1 MQSIGVES
9 HFSTFQGVSFV
20 TTTHPVN
27 YVRQESVMNASAA
40 ATQDTTKKG
49 FSDLIARLR
58 ANPRIPLII
67 AAAAAIAVVFA
78 LVLWAKTPDYRVLYS
93 NLSDEDGGAIV
104 TQLTQMN
111 IPYQFSET
119 GGALMVPAEK
129 VHELRLRLAEQ
140 GLPKGGSVGFELMD
154 KEKFGISQFSEQVN
168 YQRALEGELAR
179 TIETLGPVKSAR
191 VHLAMPKPTLFVRE
205 QKAPSASVTLNLQPG
220 RALDEGQIQAI
231 VHIVSSSVPGL
242 PPGNV
247 TVVDQAGRLLTHS
260 DSEGRDLND
269 AQLKFT
275 SEVEARYQQ
284 RIEAIL
290 NPIVGQGN
298 VHAQVTAQL
307 NFDRSEQTDEK
318 YQPNGGP
325 DNSAIRSRQT
335 STNQQNGS
343 PYPGGVPGALSNQ
356 PAPANTAPV
365 TNPPNNNANGQNANG
380 QNNAANGSTTST
392 AQQNSGPSSS
402 RHDDTVNYEL
412 DRTIRHTKVNVGDV
426 QRLSVAVVVNYRAD
440 DKGKPV
446 ALNDQQIKQIEDLT
460 REAMGYSQTRG
471 DSINVVNSPF
481 NMTEPAGGDLPFW
494 QQQSFFDQ
502 LMTAGRWLLVA
513 LVAFILYR
521 KLVRPQLL
529 RKRAQEQ
536 AAADAAAARAAAQ
549 EEEQAYNV
557 QLSKDEVDQERK
569 STNRMSAE
577 VMSQRIRDMSENDPR
592 VVALVIREWM
602 SNEL

>member
-1 MQSIGVES
+1 
-9 HFSTFQGVSFV
+9 
-20 TTTHPVN
+20 
-27 YVRQESVMNASAA
+27 MNASAA
-40 ATQDTTKKG
+40 TTQDTAKKG
-49 FSDLIARLR
+49 FNDLLARLR
-58 ANPRIPLII
+58 ANPRIPLIV
-67 AAAAAIAVVFA
+67 AAAAAIAVVLA
-78 LVLWAKTPDYRVLYS
+78 LVLWAKAPDYRVLYN

-111 IPYQFSET
+111 IPYQFAEN
-119 GGALMVPAEK
+119 GGALMVPADK
-129 VHELRLRLAEQ
+129 VHELRLRLAQQ

-154 KEKFGISQFSEQVN
+154 KEKFGISQFSEQIN

-205 QKAPSASVTLNLQPG
+205 QKSPSASVTLNLQPG

-231 VHIVSSSVPGL
+231 QHMVSSSVAGL

-247 TVVDQAGRLLTHS
+247 TVVDQAGRLLTRS

-269 AQLKFT
+269 AQLKYA

-290 NPIVGQGN
+290 NPILGQGN
-298 VHAQVTAQL
+298 VHAQVTAQI

-318 YQPNGGP
+318 YQPNANP
-325 DNSAIRSRQT
+325 NNTAIRSRQT
-335 STNQQNGS
+335 STSDQNGS

-365 TNPPNNNANGQNANG
+365 TNPQQQNNNNANGQ
-380 QNNAANGSTTST
+380 QNNNNAQNAGTSTST
-392 AQQNSGPSSS
+392 AQSSGPSSS
-402 RHDDTVNYEL
+402 SRNDTVNYEL
-412 DRTIRHTKVNVGDV
+412 DRTIRHTKLNVGDV
-426 QRLSVAVVVNYRAD
+426 QRLSVAVVVNYRD
-440 DKGKPV
+440 DGKGKAV

-471 DSINVVNSPF
+471 DSVNVVNSQF
-481 NMTEPAGGDLPFW
+481 NTTEPTGGDLPFW

-521 KLVRPQLL
+521 KMVRPQLL
-529 RKRAQEQ
+529 RKREAEK
-536 AAADAAAARAAAQ
+536 AAAEAAAARAAAR
-549 EEEQAYNV
+549 EEEAAYSV
-557 QLSKDEVDQERK
+557 QINKDELDQERK
-569 STNRMSAE
+569 SNNRMSAE

>member
-1 MQSIGVES
+1 
-9 HFSTFQGVSFV
+9 
-20 TTTHPVN
+20 
-27 YVRQESVMNASAA
+27 MNASAA
-40 ATQDTTKKG
+40 ATQDTAKKG
-49 FSDLIARLR
+49 FSNLLARLR
-58 ANPRIPLII
+58 ANPRIPLIV
-67 AAAAAIAVVFA
+67 AAAAAIAVVLA
-78 LVLWAKTPDYRVLYS
+78 LVLWAKAPDYRVLYN

-111 IPYQFSET
+111 IPYQFAEN
-119 GGALMVPAEK
+119 GGALMVPADK
-129 VHELRLRLAEQ
+129 VHELRLRLAQQ

-154 KEKFGISQFSEQVN
+154 KEKFGISQFSEQIN

-205 QKAPSASVTLNLQPG
+205 QKSPSASVTLNLQPG

-231 VHIVSSSVPGL
+231 QHMVSSSVAGL

-247 TVVDQAGRLLTHS
+247 TVVDQAGRLLTRS

-269 AQLKFT
+269 AQLKYA

-290 NPIVGQGN
+290 NPILGQGN
-298 VHAQVTAQL
+298 VHAQVTAQI

-318 YQPNGGP
+318 YQPNANP
-325 DNSAIRSRQT
+325 NNSAIRSRQT
-335 STNQQNGS
+335 STSDQNGS

-365 TNPPNNNANGQNANG
+365 TNPQQQNNNNANGQ
-380 QNNAANGSTTST
+380 QNNTNAQNAGTSTST
-392 AQQNSGPSSS
+392 AQSSGPSSS
-402 RHDDTVNYEL
+402 SRNDTVNYEL
-412 DRTIRHTKVNVGDV
+412 DRTIRHTKLNVGDV
-426 QRLSVAVVVNYRAD
+426 QRLSVAVVVNYRD
-440 DKGKPV
+440 DGKGKAV

-471 DSINVVNSPF
+471 DSVNVVNSQF
-481 NMTEPAGGDLPFW
+481 NTTEPTGGDLPFW

-521 KLVRPQLL
+521 KMVRPQLL
-529 RKRAQEQ
+529 RKREAEK
-536 AAADAAAARAAAQ
+536 AAAEAAAARAAAR
-549 EEEQAYNV
+549 EEEAAYSV
-557 QLSKDEVDQERK
+557 QINKDELDQERK
-569 STNRMSAE
+569 SNNRMSAE

>member
-1 MQSIGVES
+1 
-9 HFSTFQGVSFV
+9 
-20 TTTHPVN
+20 
-27 YVRQESVMNASAA
+27 MNASAA
-40 ATQDTTKKG
+40 ATQDTAKKG
-49 FSDLIARLR
+49 FNDLLARLR
-58 ANPRIPLII
+58 ANPRIPLIV
-67 AAAAAIAVVFA
+67 AAAAAIAVVLA
-78 LVLWAKTPDYRVLYS
+78 LVLWAKAPDYRVLYN

-111 IPYQFSET
+111 IPYQFAEN
-119 GGALMVPAEK
+119 GGALMVPADK
-129 VHELRLRLAEQ
+129 VHELRLRLAQQ

-154 KEKFGISQFSEQVN
+154 KEKFGISQFSEQIN

-205 QKAPSASVTLNLQPG
+205 QKSPSASVTLNLQPG

-231 VHIVSSSVPGL
+231 QHMVSSSVAGL

-247 TVVDQAGRLLTHS
+247 TVVDQAGRLLTRS

-269 AQLKFT
+269 AQLKYA

-290 NPIVGQGN
+290 NPILGQGN
-298 VHAQVTAQL
+298 VHAQVTAQI

-318 YQPNGGP
+318 YQPNANP
-325 DNSAIRSRQT
+325 NNTAIRSRQT
-335 STNQQNGS
+335 STNDQNGS

-365 TNPPNNNANGQNANG
+365 TNPQQQNNNNANGQ
-380 QNNAANGSTTST
+380 QNNNNAQNAGTSTST
-392 AQQNSGPSSS
+392 AQSSGPSSS
-402 RHDDTVNYEL
+402 SRNDTVNYEL
-412 DRTIRHTKVNVGDV
+412 DRTIRHTKLNVGDV
-426 QRLSVAVVVNYRAD
+426 QRLSVAVVVNYRD
-440 DKGKPV
+440 DGKGKAV

-471 DSINVVNSPF
+471 DSVNVVNSQF
-481 NMTEPAGGDLPFW
+481 NTTEPTGGDLPFW

-502 LMTAGRWLLVA
+502 LMNAGRWLLVA

-521 KLVRPQLL
+521 KMVRPQLL
-529 RKRAQEQ
+529 RKREAEK
-536 AAADAAAARAAAQ
+536 AAAEAAAARAAAR
-549 EEEQAYNV
+549 EEEAAYSV
-557 QLSKDEVDQERK
+557 QINKDELDQERK
-569 STNRMSAE
+569 SNNRMSAE

>member
-1 MQSIGVES
+1 
-9 HFSTFQGVSFV
+9 
-20 TTTHPVN
+20 
-27 YVRQESVMNASAA
+27 MNASAA
-40 ATQDTTKKG
+40 ATQDTAKKG
-49 FSDLIARLR
+49 FNDLLARLR
-58 ANPRIPLII
+58 ANPRIPLIV
-67 AAAAAIAVVFA
+67 AAAAAIAVVLA
-78 LVLWAKTPDYRVLYS
+78 LVLWAKAPDYRVLYN

-111 IPYQFSET
+111 IPYQFAEN
-119 GGALMVPAEK
+119 GGALMVPADK
-129 VHELRLRLAEQ
+129 VHELRLRLAQQ

-154 KEKFGISQFSEQVN
+154 KEKFGISQFSEQIN

-205 QKAPSASVTLNLQPG
+205 QKSPSASVTLNLQPG

-231 VHIVSSSVPGL
+231 QHMVSSSVAGL

-247 TVVDQAGRLLTHS
+247 TVVDQAGRLLTRS

-269 AQLKFT
+269 AQLKYA

-290 NPIVGQGN
+290 NPILGQGN
-298 VHAQVTAQL
+298 VHAQVTAQI

-318 YQPNGGP
+318 YQPNANP
-325 DNSAIRSRQT
+325 NNTAIRSRQT
-335 STNQQNGS
+335 STNDQNGS

-365 TNPPNNNANGQNANG
+365 TNPQQQNNNNTNGQQNNNNAQNAG
-380 QNNAANGSTTST
+380 TSTST
-392 AQQNSGPSSS
+392 AQSSGPSSS
-402 RHDDTVNYEL
+402 SRNDTVNYEL
-412 DRTIRHTKVNVGDV
+412 DRTIRHTKLNVGDV
-426 QRLSVAVVVNYRAD
+426 QRLSVAVVVNYRD
-440 DKGKPV
+440 DGKGKAV

-471 DSINVVNSPF
+471 DSVNVVNSQF
-481 NMTEPAGGDLPFW
+481 NTTEPTGGDLPFW

-521 KLVRPQLL
+521 KMVRPQLL
-529 RKRAQEQ
+529 RKREAEK
-536 AAADAAAARAAAQ
+536 AAAEAAAARAAAR
-549 EEEQAYNV
+549 EEEAAYSV
-557 QLSKDEVDQERK
+557 QINKDELDQERK
-569 STNRMSAE
+569 SNNRMSAE